1 MNPEFYDY
9 IEGLLFDAGARDIF
23 KTSIMMKKNRPAI
36 KLSVLLDEEKL
47 EAIKEIL
54 FIETTTLGIRYYEIT
69 KVELERKFERMA
81 TPFGEVSIKQGFLNG
96 KLIKSKFE
104 YEECKSI
111 ARKYNIPIQK
121 VYEEL
126 EKLLYKE
133 N

>member
-9 IEGLLFDAGARDIF
+9 IEGLLFDAGARDVF

-47 EAIKEIL
+47 EVIKELI
-54 FIETTTLGIRYYEIT
+54 FVETTTLGMRYYEVT
-69 KVELERKFERMA
+69 KVELERRFEHLV
-81 TPFGEVSIKQGFLNG
+81 TPFGEVSLKQGFLNG

-111 ARKYNIPIQK
+111 AEKYNIPIKK

-126 EKLLYKE
+126 EKILHKE